1 MEDEL
6 EPVGLVPYKIWI
18 SHRINL
24 IKEAI
29 ERYNKANKEIPQE
42 WIIEL
47 QQHQEVFNFID
58 KDVDELVEELA
69 KDNYIYKNK
78 KQVFKYLFKGE
89 FAKGSGYGVKTIKD
103 KLYKT
108 EEKLEWFKG
117 CAEYEE
123 KVTKGTIETDYHM
136 GKGTGI
142 QIALNEIDDI
152 LKEKV
157 YCE

>member
-1 MEDEL
+1 MEDDL
-6 EPVGLVPYKIWI
+6 EPIGLIPNNIWI
-18 SHRINL
+18 SQRIND

-29 ERYNKANKEIPQE
+29 ERYNKVNKEIPKE

-47 QQHQEVFNFID
+47 KQHGENFNFID
-58 KDVDELVEELA
+58 KDIDELVEELA

-78 KQVFKYLFKGE
+78 KEVFKYLFKGE
-89 FAKGSGYGVKTIKD
+89 FAKGSDYGVETIKD
-103 KLYKT
+103 KLYKLK
-108 EEKLEWFKG
+108 EKLEWFKC

-123 KVTKGTIETDYHM
+123 KVTKDTDYHM

-142 QIALNEIDDI
+142 QIALNEIEEI
-152 LKEKV
+152 LNEKV